1 MVPIYESDVAE
12 ERWSKT
18 EWNHYELW
26 EKVEQ
31 RIRRYNRLWI
41 ASTALV
47 FLLLSS
53 VPIVIEQFPHWTAL
67 AATRRLGQ
75 EIERL
80 KRDAATAH
88 VPFRLIFLKDGI
100 DGVAYQVEKVEK
112 CNSPVGTV
120 VRTGSLVSP
129 KHIGQY
135 QLLNHSQGE
144 ALSLPGLLE
153 RYCYDPLEGSEPAAR
168 GNDIAGFAVAPVKD
182 LAEHRVDRIA
192 VLLLEGPSSELSFE

>member
-41 ASTALV
+41 AGTAFV

-53 VPIVIEQFPHWTAL
+53 VPIVMDQHPHWTAL

-75 EIERL
+75 EIDHM
-80 KRDAATAH
+80 KKDAAMAH
-88 VPFRLIFLKDGI
+88 VPFRIRFSKSGEDS
-100 DGVAYQVEKVEK
+100 VSYQVEKVDQ
-112 CNSPVGTV
+112 CTSPSGTV
-120 VRTGSLVSP
+120 VRTGSLVSGSDVS
-129 KHIGQY
+129 KY
-135 QLLNHSQGE
+135 SLLTRQMGE
-144 ALSLPGLLE
+144 SLSIPGLLDE
-153 RYCYDPLEGSEPAAR
+153 YCYDPLQGSAPAIH
-168 GNDIAGFAVAPVKD
+168 GDNVSGFAIAPVKD
-182 LAEHRVDRIA
+182 LTDKRTDRIA
-192 VLLLEGPSSELSFE
+192 VLLVTGSSAELSFE